1 MIHNIEPSGTHASA
15 YQFVPSNLRP
25 SPYLRL
31 AVAIG
36 ASMLAIGVVLLAGVG
51 I

>member
-1 MIHNIEPSGTHASA
+1 MIHNIEPSGTHAAS
-15 YQFVPSNLRP
+15 YEFVPSNLRP
-25 SPYLRL
+25 SPWLRI

-36 ASMLAIGVVLLAGVG
+36 AAMLAVGVVLLAGVG